1 MTKVEVKSKEF
12 ILKCIEQ
19 CKQRKPDLE
28 TSDIHYQIIIQLVGK
43 VFELEEQLKEVK
55 NEQFGIRFFS

>member
-1 MTKVEVKSKEF
+1 MNKVETKSKDF

-28 TSDIHYQIIIQLVGK
+28 TADIHYQIIIQLVGK
-43 VFELEEQLKEVK
+43 VFELEEQIKELKHD
-55 NEQFGIRFFS
+55 